1 MYRDRINEEKKKL
14 GLSTKTMAERS
25 ALNLTEETISRFLS
39 GKINDPHLST
49 LLDMGATVGLSPYEL
64 FMDSLTAADFKLFLE
79 TKLRN
84 IDNAAE
90 LEVLRIKTAE
100 QEQQIARLEER
111 LAHKDELLSVYKLF
125 CKDKV

>member
-1 MYRDRINEEKKKL
+1 MYRERINEERKKL
-14 GLSTKTMAERS
+14 GLSAKAMAERS
-25 ALNLTEETISRFLS
+25 TLKVTEETIGRFLS

-49 LLDMGATVGLSPYEL
+49 LMDMGAAVGLAPYEL

-90 LEVLRIKTAE
+90 LEVLRIKTAA
-100 QEQQIARLEER
+100 QEQQIALLEER

>member
-1 MYRDRINEEKKKL
+1 MYRERINEERKKL
-14 GLSTKTMAERS
+14 GLSAKAMAERS
-25 ALNLTEETISRFLS
+25 TLKVTEETIGRFLS
-39 GKINDPHLST
+39 GKINAPHLST
-49 LLDMGATVGLSPYEL
+49 LMDMGAAVGLAPYEL

-100 QEQQIARLEER
+100 QEQQIALLEER
-111 LAHKDELLSVYKLF
+111 LSHKDELLSVYKLF